1 MPSIAQHPSAD
12 AIKLLLIGNSGVGKT
27 GALAT
32 LPAAGYRLFIMDF
45 DNGLDILRDPKIL
58 PPQFHSQ
65 VFFKTFTDAQNLQ
78 NPALAIPTAANDA
91 AIALN
96 DWQEQVPSGTGAGC
110 ETHRLSLGSVSKWG
124 SKDIL
129 VIDSLTFWGA
139 ALMRRVLFMNKRA
152 GQQPWQSDWGDA
164 IRAQE
169 DVISALYSSSVKCNV
184 IIMAHLAPVEDKL
197 TGQSKLFPSALGSK
211 FPMKIGRYFNNVIQ
225 MEVGPTGR
233 IFKTVGNALIDL
245 KTSKPSLIPA
255 QMPANLAEF
264 FRLARGG

>member
-58 PPQFHSQ
+58 PPQFHPQ

-96 DWQEQVPSGTGAGC
+96 DWQEQVDGKPT
-110 ETHRLSLGSVSKWG
+110 SLGSPYKWG
-124 SKDIL
+124 PKDVL

-139 ALMRRVLFMNKRA
+139 ALMRRVLFLNKRS

-164 IRAQE
+164 IRGQE
-169 DVISALYSSSVKCNV
+169 DVISALYSTSVKCNV
-184 IIMAHLAPVEDKL
+184 IVMAHLAPVEDKL

-225 MEVGPTGR
+225 MEVTPTGR
-233 IFKTVGNALIDL
+233 VFKTVGNSLIDL